1 MTERLI
7 LPKHSAAEELSNLIF
22 SPDDHGYKRIV
33 LEKKKVQYAVEFRDF
48 EKALVAA
55 VWKYD
60 LKNRDSD
67 PEILQGAIKFTK
79 DTDEIRVKYDSMFDN
94 SLLNFGEGRV
104 PDREC
109 EPRDLD
115 LFQPKIQKAISR
127 ISDG

>member
-1 MTERLI
+1 MTEQLI
-7 LPKHSAAEELSNLIF
+7 MPKHTAAEELSEIIF
-22 SPDDHGYKRIV
+22 SPDDYGYKRIV
-33 LEKKKVQYAVEFRDF
+33 FGTRKTQYAVEFRDF
-48 EKALVAA
+48 EKSLVAA

-60 LKNRDSD
+60 LKNYE
-67 PEILQGAIKFTK
+67 PEILQGALKFTK

-94 SLLNFGEGRV
+94 NLADFGEGRV
-104 PDREC
+104 ADREC